1 MAGLTDQPTPASGEP
16 VETREKREGE
26 DKPLSAK
33 FWHSEINAA
42 GNRDKN
48 WHQRAKKV
56 VERYRDERDAED
68 SRRIEKKANVLWSN
82 TEILRAAL
90 FQRVGPPDVRKRFPR
105 KGKDERTVRQAAL
118 ILERSIVYVNDAY
131 RCDEQIEAAVEDVLL
146 PGRGVCWV
154 VYDCDFDGDG
164 NISKQ
169 SVRDE
174 HVYWEDYRESAGR
187 SEKDIWWK
195 ARGHYYSRDELK
207 EYFADHADKIP
218 LNASLLNTNSYDQTR
233 EDQDTFKRA
242 RVWEIW
248 DKSKRQRVWIAEGYD
263 TILKTDQDPYG
274 LQDFY
279 PCPPALYRVK
289 TTGSRVPIPEYT
301 LYQDQANELDV
312 ITTRLSKLT
321 EALKRRGVYDAGA
334 DGGSNQLAGLAFA
347 DDNQF
352 LPYNGFAGLMEKG
365 GLKNVFQVEDLE
377 PTIKVITGLYQR
389 AENLINTIYQVTGI
403 SDVIRGSSNPNET
416 LGAQQLKA
424 NFGSMRLQKSQTQV
438 QNFIRDLMRIKSEII
453 AEHWTRENLA
463 EMTGLEIPTNSE
475 RMQAQ
480 QQLQAIQAQMQASQQ
495 AQQQPLPQATQQ
507 PGEQPQ
513 QMGHNGGPP
522 MQAQAPAALPP
533 GMDPA
538 TIQELIDRVRA
549 PTWEELSAILRS
561 DKRRGYKVDIETD
574 DTARVDE
581 QAEKQ
586 SRIEFLTTMLQFF
599 EKVLPAMKMEP
610 ALAPLTREM
619 TKFTVG
625 AFKAGRPLEEAFDD
639 AFEALEKSA
648 QEAAKNG
655 PPQDPVQVAKAQEI
669 QAKVKAAAETHQADM
684 AMKQQTMKANLA
696 ATQMDLQGKQ
706 MKLQTDIASTQAE
719 HVMNQE
725 KFALQREQ
733 MAQDAIHR
741 QEQAHIDRT
750 IQVQDAAARQK
761 RDEARFAASR
771 INMRP
776 GIA

>member
-1 MAGLTDQPTPASGEP
+1 MAGLTDQPMPATAEP
-16 VETREKREGE
+16 VETRAGREAE
-26 DKPLSAK
+26 EQPLSSK
-33 FWHSEINAA
+33 FWLGEVNAA
-42 GNRDKN
+42 TGRDKN
-48 WHQRAKKV
+48 WHHRAKKV
-56 VERYRDERDAED
+56 IERYRDERDAED
-68 SRRIEKKANVLWSN
+68 SRRVEKKANILWSN

-118 ILERSIVYVNDAY
+118 LLERALVYVNDAY
-131 RCDEQIEAAVEDVLL
+131 RCDDQIEAVVEDVLL
-146 PGRGVCWV
+146 PGRGVAWV
-154 VYDCDFDGDG
+154 VYDCDFDKDG
-164 NISKQ
+164 NIAKQ

-187 SEKDIWWK
+187 EEKDIWWK
-195 ARGHYYSRDELK
+195 ARAHYYSRDELK
-207 EYFADHADKIP
+207 EYFPKHAPHVP
-218 LNASLLNTNSYDQTR
+218 LNATLLNNNSYDQTR
-233 EDQDTFKRA
+233 DDQDTFRRA

-248 DKSKRQRVWIAEGYD
+248 DKSKRQRVWVAEGYD
-263 TILKTDQDPYG
+263 LILKLDDDPYG
-274 LQDFY
+274 LQDFF
-279 PCPPALYRVK
+279 PCPAALYRVR

-321 EALKRRGVYDAGA
+321 EALKRRGIYDASA
-334 DGGSNQLAGLAFA
+334 DGGENQLAGLAFA

-352 LPYNGFAGLMEKG
+352 LPYKGFTGLMEKG
-365 GLKNVFQVEDLE
+365 GLKAAFQVEDLE

-389 AENLINTIYQVTGI
+389 AQDLINTIYQVTGI

-424 NFGSMRLQKSQTQV
+424 NFGSMRLQKSQNQV

-453 AEHWTRENLA
+453 AEHWTRDNLS
-463 EMTGLEIPTNSE
+463 EMTGLDIPTNAE

-480 QQLQAIQAQMQASQQ
+480 QQLQAIQAQMQQAQQ
-495 AQQQPLPQATQQ
+495 AQAQPAPQ
-507 PGEQPQ
+507 PGAEPG

-522 MQAQAPAALPP
+522 MQATAPALPP
-533 GMDPA
+533 GMDAA
-538 TIQELIDRVRA
+538 TLQELIDKVRA

-586 SRIEFLTTMLQFF
+586 ARIEFLTTMLTFF
-599 EKVLPAMKMEP
+599 EKTLPAMKAEP
-610 ALAPLTREM
+610 ALAPLSKEM
-619 TKFTVG
+619 TKFAVG

-639 AFEALEKSA
+639 AFDALENSA

-655 PPQDPVQVAKAQEI
+655 PPQDPVQAAKAQEI
-669 QAKVKAAAETHQADM
+669 QAKVKQAAESHQAEM
-684 AMKQQTMKANLA
+684 AMKQQQMQADMQAK
-696 ATQMDLQGKQ
+696 QMDLQGKQ
-706 MKLQTDIASTQAE
+706 MKLQTDIAATQAE
-719 HVMNQE
+719 HAMNQE
-725 KFALQREQ
+725 RFAMEREE
-733 MAQDAIHR
+733 MARNAVQR

-750 IQVQDAAARQK
+750 LAVQGAIAKQK
-761 RDEARFAASR
+761 RDEARFQSQR